1 MIRDKVVTTFCQV
14 AQTKAKEAKE
24 TLRKAEKNEE
34 EWLNGSWD
42 FGISTPN
49 MP

>member
-1 MIRDKVVTTFCQV
+1 MKE
-14 AQTKAKEAKE
+14 AKEAK
-24 TLRKAEKNEE
+24 RKAEENEE
-34 EWLNGSWD
+34 EWGAFGSWD